1 MSISCQIGAKY
12 TFPQLDASSK
22 LTFHWLVHS
31 LELLVP
37 SIQATVKQKTI
48 SMIDYY
54 CKTRCA
60 NYEGCNLNEIVR

>member
-1 MSISCQIGAKY
+1 MFLQ
-12 TFPQLDASSK
+12 FDALSK

-37 SIQATVKQKTI
+37 SIQATIKQKKI

-60 NYEGCNLNEIVR
+60 NYEACNLNEIVR